1 MIRRKFGW
9 TGVDVP
15 IIGQG
20 TWLIDSGGGGI
31 GRRNN
36 DNSLAVKSLQ
46 LGLELGMTHIDTAEM
61 YGNGKAEELVGE
73 AIAAAA
79 AEREDVFLVSKVL
92 PSNASYERT
101 IKSCKQS
108 LRRLNTNYLDLYL
121 LHWPSGSHAISE
133 TMHAM
138 EKLVSDGLVRYIG
151 VSNFGI
157 EELKGAERALRNE
170 RIACN
175 QVLHHLGYRG
185 IENSILPYCTERE
198 IAVVGYSPFGHDGGL
213 FSPFSSLQS
222 NDIQRR
228 RLLEDIAK
236 RHGKTPRQVVLNFL
250 TSVHPTNIFTIPK
263 ASNPNHVRENSE
275 SVGWDLAEDEVASI
289 NEAFPVPDNEGPL
302 EMI

>member
-1 MIRRKFGW
+1 MIKRKFGW
-9 TGVDVP
+9 TGVKVP
-15 IIGQG
+15 IVGQG
-20 TWLIDSGGGGI
+20 TWLIEDSGGRGI
-31 GRRNN
+31 GRRND
-36 DNSLAVKSLQ
+36 DNSLEVKSLR

-73 AIAAAA
+73 AIAAAVR
-79 AEREDVFLVSKVL
+79 REDVFLVSKVL

-108 LRRLNTNYLDLYL
+108 LKHLNTDYLDLYL

-138 EKLVSDGLVRYIG
+138 ERLVSDGLVRYIG
-151 VSNFGI
+151 VSNFGVG
-157 EELKGAERALRNE
+157 ELKEAEKALRNE

-185 IENSILPYCTERE
+185 IENSILPYCTEQE

-213 FSPFSSLQS
+213 FSHSQS
-222 NDIQRR
+222 NSKL
-228 RLLEDIAK
+228 RLLGEIAK
-236 RHGKTPRQVVLNFL
+236 SHGKTPRQVALNFL
-250 TSVHPTNIFTIPK
+250 TGVHPTNIFTIPK

-275 SVGWDLAEDEVASI
+275 GVGWDLAEEEIASI
-289 NEAFPVPDNEGPL
+289 DNAFPVPDHDGPL